1 LIQLRTLGLYDCP
14 MAETIRQRVG
24 IDRCEGSLQT
34 LFALTLM
41 DLAEFEWRRPDGH
54 GWEVGRWPGL
64 RLTLLAQPES
74 GPHQAPFAICP
85 LPQNDNEVP
94 FILLISLRQAIPSSF
109 SDTQCT
115 SVSIFTLTPVEIQR
129 DPRSCAHRVF
139 DRAVQLQLRHVEA
152 RYARYRQ
159 ALPGLPCMKA
169 TLEIAER
176 FTAPMSAMETRMA
189 GQNRIKMGSPR
200 LG

>member
-1 LIQLRTLGLYDCP
+1 
-14 MAETIRQRVG
+14 MADTIRQRVG

-85 LPQNDNEVP
+85 LPGNDNVVP
-94 FILLISLRQAIPSSF
+94 FILLISLRQTIPNSF
-109 SDTQCT
+109 SDTQGT
-115 SVSIFTLTPVEIQR
+115 SVSIFTLTPVQIQR

-169 TLEIAER
+169 TMEIAAR
-176 FTAPMSAMETRMA
+176 FTAPMSGMETGLTEPNRMT
-189 GQNRIKMGSPR
+189 KGSSLLTTFP
-200 LG
+200 

>member
-1 LIQLRTLGLYDCP
+1 
-14 MAETIRQRVG
+14 MADTIRQRVG

-85 LPQNDNEVP
+85 LPGNDNVVP

-109 SDTQCT
+109 SDTQGT
-115 SVSIFTLTPVEIQR
+115 SVSIFTLTPVQIQR

-169 TLEIAER
+169 TMEIAAR
-176 FTAPMSAMETRMA
+176 FTAPMSGMEAEPNRMT
-189 GQNRIKMGSPR
+189 IGSSLLTTYP
-200 LG
+200 

>member
-1 LIQLRTLGLYDCP
+1 
-14 MAETIRQRVG
+14 MADTIRQRVG

-85 LPQNDNEVP
+85 LPGNDNVVP

-109 SDTQCT
+109 SDTQGT
-115 SVSIFTLTPVEIQR
+115 SVSIFTLTPVQIQR

-169 TLEIAER
+169 TMEIAAR
-176 FTAPMSAMETRMA
+176 FTAPMSGMETGLAEPNRMT
-189 GQNRIKMGSPR
+189 KGSSFLTTFP
-200 LG
+200 

>member
-1 LIQLRTLGLYDCP
+1 MPEI
-14 MAETIRQRVG
+14 IRQRIG

-64 RLTLLAQPES
+64 RLALLAQPES
-74 GPHQAPFAICP
+74 GSHQAPFAICP
-85 LPQNDNEVP
+85 LPGKDNEVP
-94 FILLISLRQAIPSSF
+94 FILLMSLRQAIASSF

-115 SVSIFTLTPVEIQR
+115 SVSIFTLTPLEIHR

-169 TLEIAER
+169 TMEIAAR
-176 FTAPMSAMETRMA
+176 FTAPMSGTETGMA
-189 GQNRIKMGSPR
+189 GHNRITEGLYGKNSGHR
-200 LG
+200 

>member
-1 LIQLRTLGLYDCP
+1 
-14 MAETIRQRVG
+14 MADTIRQRVG

-85 LPQNDNEVP
+85 LPGNDNVVP

-109 SDTQCT
+109 SDTQGT
-115 SVSIFTLTPVEIQR
+115 SVSIFTLTPVQIQR
-129 DPRSCAHRVF
+129 DPRSANIVYSI
-139 DRAVQLQLRHVEA
+139 VQYNFNFVTWKLGMHDIVRPC
-152 RYARYRQ
+152 Q
-159 ALPGLPCMKA
+159 AFLA
-169 TLEIAER
+169 
-176 FTAPMSAMETRMA
+176 
-189 GQNRIKMGSPR
+189 
-200 LG
+200 

>member
-1 LIQLRTLGLYDCP
+1 
-14 MAETIRQRVG
+14 MADTIRQRVG

-85 LPQNDNEVP
+85 LPGNDNVVP
-94 FILLISLRQAIPSSF
+94 FILLISLRHIIPNSF
-109 SDTQCT
+109 SDTQGT
-115 SVSIFTLTPVEIQR
+115 SVSIFTLTPVQIQR

-169 TLEIAER
+169 TMEIAAR
-176 FTAPMSAMETRMA
+176 FTAPMSGMETGLTEPNRMT
-189 GQNRIKMGSPR
+189 KGSSLLTTFP
-200 LG
+200 